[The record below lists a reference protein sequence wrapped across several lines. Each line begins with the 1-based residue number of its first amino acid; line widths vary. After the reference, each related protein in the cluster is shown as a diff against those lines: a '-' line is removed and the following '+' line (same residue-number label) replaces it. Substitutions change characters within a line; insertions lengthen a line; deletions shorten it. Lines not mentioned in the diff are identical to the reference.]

1 MCMPTNNSIRNI
13 ESFIPQRPPIVM
25 VEEFEYKDE
34 TSCHSALKISYDNI
48 FLDERNHM
56 IAEGILEHIAQTAA
70 VYIGYR
76 RKLCNENVNF
86 GYIGD
91 IKRCSI
97 FEPMPT
103 TGQKLETD
111 VRIVSQIENIT
122 MISAETRV
130 NGQTIVNC
138 RMKLAN

>member
-1 MCMPTNNSIRNI
+1 MVD
-13 ESFIPQRPPIVM
+13 EFI
-25 VEEFEYKDE
+25 YKDE
-34 TSCHSALKISYDNI
+34 TSCHSTLTISSDNI

-70 VYIGYR
+70 AYIGYR

-97 FEPMPT
+97 CGPIPT
-103 TGQKLETD
+103 AGQELETD
-111 VRIVSQIENIT
+111 VRIVSQVENIT

-130 NGQTIVNC
+130 NGQIIVNC

>member
-1 MCMPTNNSIRNI
+1 MPANNSIRDI
-13 ESFIPQRPPIVM
+13 ESLIPQRPPIVM
-25 VEEFEYKDE
+25 VDEFMNKDE
-34 TSCHSALKISYDNI
+34 TSCHSTLTISSDNI

-70 VYIGYR
+70 AYIGYR

-97 FEPMPT
+97 CGPMPT
-103 TGQKLETD
+103 AGQELETD